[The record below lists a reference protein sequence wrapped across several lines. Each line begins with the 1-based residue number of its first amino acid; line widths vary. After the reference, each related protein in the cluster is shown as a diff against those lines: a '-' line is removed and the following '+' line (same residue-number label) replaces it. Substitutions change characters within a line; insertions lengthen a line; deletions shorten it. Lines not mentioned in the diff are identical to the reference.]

1 MTCNSQRKREEEEEG
16 ARTGWHGICNIRRIM
31 GFSLMLLLSFFTG
44 AESTSS
50 VLMYH
55 SNECFVSQ
63 YYPTTCHGSRR
74 NNPFLSSSL
83 PRKFDP
89 LLFVGTSSKPNR
101 QRKSIILRTSS
112 EPTKSPLPNNT
123 NNNLDDKNFNDPKK
137 IIPTTFMY
145 TIVPLLPSI
154 TIQSLNDH
162 YQQLKQQFNIAAA
175 ALPPSAPTDSIEYIT
190 ASNMYNESMQSLLV
204 LLLSKRVALY
214 FLATLATVY
223 AGWRASITIGVIERG
238 DLGGPGM
245 ALDYLNREVL
255 KGEKRAWLLDD
266 DDDGGGV
273 GGNNGDDA
281 NATVDVGSESEKKVD
296 DDDDNDKLFAT
307 LVDDSPQSTRVG
319 GAIAIILPLVLGASL
334 ALSYTLISFFKGV
347 GVDGSSISS
356 SIIGDEYLS
365 AIQGVLP
372 YLTSIPS
379 MVLCVL
385 FVATEFRS
393 VSSSSSSSSSSTSTS
408 TSLLHAENVAALLY
422 VAGAYIAKVY
432 PTITIG
438 GEWNL
443 DLGPL
448 QNGVNIAFAATVVR
462 ALSPFLIS
470 YTSTLDESSSTSSS
484 KMPSISIRTMA
495 LALIG
500 VTMFD
505 GISVFGTVANAATV
519 DTTTSVMETVATYKA
534 DAQLWNPGLLSVVVG
549 HNQNAKIT
557 EALGL
562 GDVVFP
568 ACLVAWGFF
577 ADAIGTPTNDAS
589 DEAGGE
595 MPKRQISY
603 TTATTAGYV
612 LGSAVTEIVGTLSLL
627 GSGRGLPALIFLI
640 PSMLI
645 AVTTVAVSRGEL
657 NEVWGRSDVAESNA
671 SD

>member
-1 MTCNSQRKREEEEEG
+1 
-16 ARTGWHGICNIRRIM
+16 
-31 GFSLMLLLSFFTG
+31 
-44 AESTSS
+44 
-50 VLMYH
+50 
-55 SNECFVSQ
+55 
-63 YYPTTCHGSRR
+63 
-74 NNPFLSSSL
+74 
-83 PRKFDP
+83 
-89 LLFVGTSSKPNR
+89 
-101 QRKSIILRTSS
+101 
-112 EPTKSPLPNNT
+112 
-123 NNNLDDKNFNDPKK
+123 
-137 IIPTTFMY
+137 
-145 TIVPLLPSI
+145 
-154 TIQSLNDH
+154 
-162 YQQLKQQFNIAAA
+162 
-175 ALPPSAPTDSIEYIT
+175 
-190 ASNMYNESMQSLLV
+190 MYNESMQSLLV

-223 AGWRASITIGVIERG
+223 AGWRASITIGAIERG

-266 DDDGGGV
+266 DGGGGGV

-296 DDDDNDKLFAT
+296 DDDNDKLFAT
-307 LVDDSPQSTRVG
+307 LVDDSPQSTKVG

-334 ALSYTLISFFKGV
+334 TLSYTLISFFKGV

-393 VSSSSSSSSSSTSTS
+393 VSTSSSSSSSTSTS
-408 TSLLHAENVAALLY
+408 WLHAENVAALLY

-470 YTSTLDESSSTSSS
+470 YTSTVDESSSTSSS

-612 LGSAVTEIVGTLSLL
+612 LGSAATEIVGTFLL

>member
-1 MTCNSQRKREEEEEG
+1 
-16 ARTGWHGICNIRRIM
+16 
-31 GFSLMLLLSFFTG
+31 
-44 AESTSS
+44 
-50 VLMYH
+50 
-55 SNECFVSQ
+55 
-63 YYPTTCHGSRR
+63 
-74 NNPFLSSSL
+74 
-83 PRKFDP
+83 
-89 LLFVGTSSKPNR
+89 
-101 QRKSIILRTSS
+101 
-112 EPTKSPLPNNT
+112 
-123 NNNLDDKNFNDPKK
+123 
-137 IIPTTFMY
+137 
-145 TIVPLLPSI
+145 
-154 TIQSLNDH
+154 
-162 YQQLKQQFNIAAA
+162 
-175 ALPPSAPTDSIEYIT
+175 
-190 ASNMYNESMQSLLV
+190 MYNESMQSLLV

-223 AGWRASITIGVIERG
+223 AGWRASITIGAIERG

-266 DDDGGGV
+266 GGGV

-281 NATVDVGSESEKKVD
+281 AATVDVGSESEKKV

-334 ALSYTLISFFKGV
+334 TLSYTLISFFKGV

-365 AIQGVLP
+365 TMQGLLP

-393 VSSSSSSSSSSTSTS
+393 VSSSSSSSTN

-519 DTTTSVMETVATYKA
+519 DATTSVMETVATYKA

-577 ADAIGTPTNDAS
+577 ADAIGTPTNYAS

-612 LGSAVTEIVGTLSLL
+612 LGSAATEIVGTLSLL